1 MTQSA
6 HALLSPRKVI
16 GMKRQTKGL
25 IGLLVAPLA
34 VSVLAQVLS
43 DEDPVKLMPQYFTV
57 RFENDQVR
65 VLEFRMGPGERE
77 VMHSHPPGIVYYLS
91 DATVR
96 VTLPNGSEY
105 ETSVK
110 KGDVYWRDFTR
121 HASVN
126 TGPTDAMA
134 IAIELKEAAVESN
147 TN

>member
-1 MTQSA
+1 
-6 HALLSPRKVI
+6 
-16 GMKRQTKGL
+16 
-25 IGLLVAPLA
+25 
-34 VSVLAQVLS
+34 
-43 DEDPVKLMPQYFTV
+43 
-57 RFENDQVR
+57 
-65 VLEFRMGPGERE
+65 
-77 VMHSHPPGIVYYLS
+77 MHSHPPGIVYYLS

-126 TGPTDAMA
+126 IGSTDAMA
-134 IAIELKEAAVESN
+134 IAIELKETAVESN

>member
-1 MTQSA
+1 
-6 HALLSPRKVI
+6 
-16 GMKRQTKGL
+16 
-25 IGLLVAPLA
+25 
-34 VSVLAQVLS
+34 
-43 DEDPVKLMPQYFTV
+43 
-57 RFENDQVR
+57 
-65 VLEFRMGPGERE
+65 
-77 VMHSHPPGIVYYLS
+77 MHSHPPGIVYYLS